1 VGEFVTEAPP
11 TDPGVDDPD
20 GAAPPIATRR
30 DLLTLSLAA
39 LGVVY
44 GDIGTSPLY
53 TIRECFAPGH
63 GAEPT
68 AANVLGVLSLV
79 FWSLALVVVL
89 KYLVFVMRA
98 DNRGEGGI
106 MALIALIS
114 PAPNGNGR
122 RRHRRWLIL
131 LGLFGTALLFAD
143 GMITPVITVLGAIEG
158 LEVATPL
165 LKPFVVPI
173 SLGILV
179 ALFLVQKRGT
189 AQVGAIFGP
198 AMVLWFVMI
207 AGLGIPWIVRH
218 PEVLG
223 AVAPW
228 HGIGFLVSHRLH
240 GLFVLGA
247 VVLCFTGTEALY
259 ADMGH
264 FGPRPIRFAWSVLV
278 FPCLLLNYFG
288 QGAVILGGGARAVAN
303 PFFALAPPALLY
315 PVVAVATAAAVI
327 ASQALISGC
336 FSLAQQAMQ
345 LGYSPRLDVI
355 HTSSVARGQIYVPE
369 INTLLLVACCALTVA
384 FRSSSNLA
392 AAYGLAVTGTMT
404 ITSILLY
411 TVARERWE
419 WGRLAA
425 GALVGLFLCIDLPFL
440 SANLAKIAHGAWLP
454 LVIGAAVFT
463 VFVTW
468 KRGRV
473 LLAEEMQRGMVAL
486 EQFLPSLK
494 MEKPHRVP
502 GTAVFMTSNLDVV
515 PPVLL
520 HHFKHNK
527 VLHEKVI
534 LLYVLNERVPLVAPE
549 ERIEVGDLGDGVYAV
564 VARFGFMETPD
575 VPRALKQCR
584 TKGLRVKLSETSYY
598 LGRETLLTTGT
609 SRMSRWRKSLFAYLS
624 RNARPATS
632 FFGLPPNRV
641 VELGMQVRL

>member
-1 VGEFVTEAPP
+1 MTETPLP
-11 TDPGVDDPD
+11 DNGVDDLD
-20 GAAPPIATRR
+20 DAAPRITSRR
-30 DLLTLSLAA
+30 DLVTLSLAA

-53 TIRECFAPGH
+53 TIRECFLPGH

-68 AANVLGVLSLV
+68 PANVLGVLSLV

-114 PAPNGNGR
+114 PAPDGDGRGR
-122 RRHRRWLIL
+122 RRRWLIL

-143 GMITPVITVLGAIEG
+143 GMITPVITVLGAVEG
-158 LEVATPL
+158 LEAATPVL
-165 LKPFVVPI
+165 RPFVVPI

-189 AQVGAIFGP
+189 ARVGAMFGP

-207 AGLGIPWIVRH
+207 AALGLPWVLRH
-218 PEVLG
+218 PEVLA

-228 HGIGFLVSHRLH
+228 HGIGFLLSHRLH

-264 FGPRPIRFAWSVLV
+264 FGPRPIRFAWSALV
-278 FPCLLLNYFG
+278 CPCLLLNYFG

-303 PFFALAPPALLY
+303 PFFALAPEGLLY
-315 PVVAVATAAAVI
+315 PVVAIATAAAVI
-327 ASQALISGC
+327 ASQALISGA

-345 LGYSPRLDVI
+345 LGYSPRLDVVY
-355 HTSSVARGQIYVPE
+355 TSSLARGQIYVPE
-369 INTLLLVACCALTVA
+369 INGLLLIACCALTVV
-384 FRSSSNLA
+384 FRSSSSLA

-404 ITSILLY
+404 ITSLLLHA
-411 TVARERWE
+411 VARERWG
-419 WGRLAA
+419 WSRARA
-425 GALVGLFLCIDLPFL
+425 GALVGLFLCIDLPFFA
-440 SANLAKIAHGAWLP
+440 ANLVKITHGGWLP
-454 LVIGAAVFT
+454 LVVGGAVFA
-463 VFVTW
+463 VLVTW
-468 KRGRV
+468 KQGRE
-473 LLAEEMQRGMVAL
+473 LLAEQMKQGMVAL
-486 EQFLPSLK
+486 DRFLPSLRL
-494 MEKPHRVP
+494 ERPHRVA

-534 LLYVLNERVPLVAPE
+534 LLYVLTERVPVVPLE
-549 ERIEVGDLGDGVYAV
+549 ERVEVRGLGDEVYSV
-564 VARFGFMETPD
+564 IARFGFMETPD

-584 TKGLRVKLSETSYY
+584 TQGLRVKLGDTSYY

-609 SRMSRWRKSLFAYLS
+609 SGMPQWRKSLFAYLS
-624 RNARPATS
+624 RNARPATA

>member
-1 VGEFVTEAPP
+1 MTETLP
-11 TDPGVDDPD
+11 TDAGVDDPD

-79 FWSLALVVVL
+79 FWSLVLVVVL

-189 AQVGAIFGP
+189 AQVGAMFGP

-207 AGLGIPWIVRH
+207 AGLGIPWIIRH
-218 PEVLG
+218 PEVLA

-264 FGPRPIRFAWSVLV
+264 FGARPIRFAWSVLV

-288 QGAVILGGGARAVAN
+288 QGAAILGGGARAVAN
-303 PFFALAPPALLY
+303 PFFALAPPGLLY

-411 TVARERWE
+411 TVARERWR

-425 GALVGLFLCIDLPFL
+425 GSLIGLFLCIDLPFL
-440 SANLAKIAHGAWLP
+440 SANMAKIAHGAWLP

-486 EQFLPSLK
+486 ERFLPSLR
-494 MEKPHRVP
+494 MEKPHRVS

-534 LLYVLNERVPLVAPE
+534 LLYVLNERVPLVPAD
-549 ERIEVGDLGDGVYAV
+549 ERVEVSDLGDGVYAV
-564 VARFGFMETPD
+564 VARFGFMEMPD

-584 TKGLRVKLSETSYY
+584 TKGLRVKLGETSYY

-609 SRMSRWRKSLFAYLS
+609 SGMSTWRKGLFAYLS

>member
-1 VGEFVTEAPP
+1 MTETPL
-11 TDPGVDDPD
+11 TDNGVDEPGD
-20 GAAPPIATRR
+20 AVAPRITSRR

-53 TIRECFAPGH
+53 TIRECFVPGH

-68 AANVLGVLSLV
+68 PANVLGVLSLI

-98 DNRGEGGI
+98 DNHGEGGI

-122 RRHRRWLIL
+122 RRRRRWLIL

-165 LKPFVVPI
+165 FRPLVVPI

-179 ALFLVQKRGT
+179 ALFLLQKRGT
-189 AQVGAIFGP
+189 ARVGAMFGP

-207 AGLGIPWIVRH
+207 AALGIPWIIRH
-218 PEVLG
+218 PEVLA

-264 FGPRPIRFAWSVLV
+264 FGARPIRFAWSVLV

-288 QGAVILGGGARAVAN
+288 QGAAILGGGARVIAN
-303 PFFALAPPALLY
+303 PFFALAPAGLLY
-315 PVVAVATAAAVI
+315 PVVAVATVAAVI

-345 LGYSPRLDVI
+345 LGYSPRLDVV

-369 INTLLLVACCALTVA
+369 INTLLLVACCALTLA

-404 ITSILLY
+404 ITSILMY
-411 TVARERWE
+411 TVARERWR

-440 SANLAKIAHGAWLP
+440 SANMVKITHGAWLP
-454 LVIGAAVFT
+454 LVIGAAIFT
-463 VFVTW
+463 VLVTW

-486 EQFLPSLK
+486 ERFLPSLR

-534 LLYVLNERVPLVAPE
+534 LLYVLNERVPLVPPE

-564 VARFGFMETPD
+564 VARFGFMESPD
-575 VPRALKQCR
+575 VPRALKKCR

-609 SRMSRWRKSLFAYLS
+609 SGMSRWRKSLFAYLS
-624 RNARPATS
+624 RNARPATA

>member
-1 VGEFVTEAPP
+1 MTETPL
-11 TDPGVDDPD
+11 TDNGVDEPGD
-20 GAAPPIATRR
+20 AVAPRITSRR

-53 TIRECFAPGH
+53 TIRECFVPGH

-68 AANVLGVLSLV
+68 VANVLGVLSLI
-79 FWSLALVVVL
+79 FWSLVLVVVL

-98 DNRGEGGI
+98 DNHGEGGI

-114 PAPNGNGR
+114 PAPNGSGR
-122 RRHRRWLIL
+122 RRRRRWLIL
-131 LGLFGTALLFAD
+131 LGLFGTSLLFAD

-165 LKPFVVPI
+165 FRPFVVPV

-189 AQVGAIFGP
+189 ARVGAMFGP

-207 AGLGIPWIVRH
+207 AALGIPWIIRH
-218 PEVLG
+218 PEVLA

-264 FGPRPIRFAWSVLV
+264 FGARPIRFAWSVLV

-288 QGAVILGGGARAVAN
+288 QGAAILGGGARAVAN
-303 PFFALAPPALLY
+303 PFFALAPAGLLY

-345 LGYSPRLDVI
+345 LGYSPRLDVV

-369 INTLLLVACCALTVA
+369 INSLLLVACCALTLA

-411 TVARERWE
+411 TVARERWR

-425 GALVGLFLCIDLPFL
+425 GAMVGLFLCIDLPFL
-440 SANLAKIAHGAWLP
+440 SANMVKITHGAWLP
-454 LVIGAAVFT
+454 LVIGAGVFT

-486 EQFLPSLK
+486 EQFLPSLR

-534 LLYVLNERVPLVAPE
+534 LLYVLNERVPLVPPE

-564 VARFGFMETPD
+564 VARFGFMESPD

-609 SRMSRWRKSLFAYLS
+609 SGMSRWRKSLFAYLS

>member
-1 VGEFVTEAPP
+1 MTEPSLTDSGIEELDDVAPR
-11 TDPGVDDPD
+11 
-20 GAAPPIATRR
+20 IATRR
-30 DLLTLSLAA
+30 DLLTLSLVA

-44 GDIGTSPLY
+44 GDLGTSPLY
-53 TIRECFAPGH
+53 TIRECFVPGH
-63 GAEPT
+63 GAEPSL
-68 AANVLGVLSLV
+68 ANVLGVLSLV
-79 FWSLALVVVL
+79 FWSLVLVVIL

-106 MALIALIS
+106 MALIALVS
-114 PAPNGNGR
+114 PARGGSGLG
-122 RRHRRWLIL
+122 RHRSWLIL

-158 LEVATPL
+158 LEVATPVL
-165 LKPFVVPI
+165 RPLVVPI

-189 AQVGAIFGP
+189 ARVGAMFGP

-207 AGLGIPWIVRH
+207 AALGAPWVVRH
-218 PEVLG
+218 PEVLA

-228 HGIGFLVSHRLH
+228 HGVRFLLGHGFH

-278 FPCLLLNYFG
+278 CPCLLLNYFG
-288 QGAVILGGGARAVAN
+288 QGAVILGGGAGAVAN
-303 PFFALAPPALLY
+303 PFFALAPAPLLY
-315 PVVAVATAAAVI
+315 PVVAVATTAAVI
-327 ASQALISGC
+327 ASQALISGS

-345 LGYSPRLDVI
+345 LGYSPRLDVV
-355 HTSSVARGQIYVPE
+355 HTSSAARGQIYVPAVNS
-369 INTLLLVACCALTVA
+369 ILLVACCALTLV

-411 TVARERWE
+411 AVARERWG
-419 WGRLAA
+419 WGRLGA

-440 SANLAKIAHGAWLP
+440 SANLVKVAHGGWLP
-454 LVIGAAVFT
+454 LVVGAAVFT
-463 VFVTW
+463 VLATW

-473 LLAEEMQRGMVAL
+473 LLAEEMRRGLVAL
-486 EQFLPSLK
+486 DRFLTSLR
-494 MEKPHRVP
+494 MEKPHRVA

-520 HHFKHNK
+520 HNFKHNK
-527 VLHEKVI
+527 ILHEKVI
-534 LLYVLNERVPLVAPE
+534 LLYVVTEHIPVVPLEERV
-549 ERIEVGDLGDGVYAV
+549 EVRDLGDEVYAV
-564 VARFGFMETPD
+564 VAHFGFMETPD

-584 TKGLRVKLSETSYY
+584 TQGLRVKLGETSYY

-609 SRMSRWRKSLFAYLS
+609 SAMSRWRKALFAYLA
-624 RNARPATS
+624 RNARPATAY
-632 FFGLPPNRV
+632 FGLPPNRV
-641 VELGMQVRL
+641 LELGMQVRL

>member
-1 VGEFVTEAPP
+1 MTEAPP
-11 TDPGVDDPD
+11 ADNGFDEPD
-20 GAAPPIATRR
+20 AGAAPPIARRR

-68 AANVLGVLSLV
+68 AANVLGVLSLI
-79 FWSLALVVVL
+79 FWSLVLVVVL

-114 PAPNGNGR
+114 PAPNGNGHR
-122 RRHRRWLIL
+122 RRRRWLIL

-165 LKPFVVPI
+165 LRPLVVPI
-173 SLGILV
+173 SLGILL

-189 AQVGAIFGP
+189 AKVGAMFGP

-207 AGLGIPWIVRH
+207 AALGVPWILRQ
-218 PEVLG
+218 PEVLA

-228 HGIGFLVSHRLH
+228 RAVGFLVSHRLQ

-264 FGPRPIRFAWSVLV
+264 FGRRPIRFAWSVLV

-288 QGAVILGGGARAVAN
+288 QGAAILGGGARAVAN
-303 PFFALAPPALLY
+303 PFFALAPPGLLY

-355 HTSSVARGQIYVPE
+355 HTSSLARGQIYVPE
-369 INTLLLVACCALTVA
+369 INSLLLVACCALTVA

-411 TVARERWE
+411 TVARERWG
-419 WGRLAA
+419 WGRVSA
-425 GALVGLFLCIDLPFL
+425 GALIGLFLCIDLPFL
-440 SANLAKIAHGAWLP
+440 SANLVKLAHGAWLP

-463 VFVTW
+463 VLVTW
-468 KRGRV
+468 KQGRV

-486 EQFLPSLK
+486 DRFLPSLRL
-494 MEKPHRVP
+494 EKPHRVS

-534 LLYVLNERVPLVAPE
+534 LLYVLAERVPVVPPE
-549 ERIEVGDLGDGVYAV
+549 ERVEVRDLGDEVYAV
-564 VARFGFMETPD
+564 VARSGYMESPD

-584 TKGLRVKLSETSYY
+584 TKGLRIKLGDTSYY
-598 LGRETLLTTGT
+598 LGRETLLTAGTGA
-609 SRMSRWRKSLFAYLS
+609 MARWRKALFAYLS

-632 FFGLPPNRV
+632 FFRLPPNRV
-641 VELGMQVRL
+641 VELGMQIRL

>member
-1 VGEFVTEAPP
+1 MTETPL
-11 TDPGVDDPD
+11 TDNGVDEPGD
-20 GAAPPIATRR
+20 AVAPRITSRR

-68 AANVLGVLSLV
+68 VANVLGVLSLI

-98 DNRGEGGI
+98 DNHGEGGI

-122 RRHRRWLIL
+122 RRRRRWLIL

-165 LKPFVVPI
+165 LRPFVVPI

-179 ALFLVQKRGT
+179 ALFLLQKRGT
-189 AQVGAIFGP
+189 ARVGAMFGP

-207 AGLGIPWIVRH
+207 AALGIPWIIRH
-218 PEVLG
+218 PEVLA

-228 HGIGFLVSHRLH
+228 HGIGFLVSHKLH

-288 QGAVILGGGARAVAN
+288 QGAAILGGGARAVAN
-303 PFFALAPPALLY
+303 PFFALAPAGLLY

-345 LGYSPRLDVI
+345 LGYSPRLDVV

-369 INTLLLVACCALTVA
+369 INSLLLVACCALTLV

-411 TVARERWE
+411 TVARERWA

-425 GALVGLFLCIDLPFL
+425 GALVGLFLGIDLPFL
-440 SANLAKIAHGAWLP
+440 SANMVKITHGAWLP

-463 VFVTW
+463 VLVTW

-486 EQFLPSLK
+486 EQFLPSLRT
-494 MEKPHRVP
+494 EKPHRVP

-549 ERIEVGDLGDGVYAV
+549 ERIEVSDLGDGVYAV
-564 VARFGFMETPD
+564 VARFGFMESPD

-584 TKGLRVKLSETSYY
+584 TKGLRVKLGETSYY

-609 SRMSRWRKSLFAYLS
+609 SGMSTWRKSLFAYLS

>member
-1 VGEFVTEAPP
+1 MTETAANDVEA
-11 TDPGVDDPD
+11 TDLDD
-20 GAAPPIATRR
+20 AAPRIATRR
-30 DLLTLSLAA
+30 DLAALSLAA

-53 TIRECFAPGH
+53 TIRECFLPGH

-68 AANVLGVLSLV
+68 AANVLGVLSLI

-114 PAPNGNGR
+114 PAANGNGNGGR
-122 RRHRRWLIL
+122 RRRRRLIM

-158 LEVATPL
+158 LEVATPVL
-165 LKPFVVPI
+165 RPLVVPI
-173 SLGILV
+173 SLGIL
-179 ALFLVQKRGT
+179 AGLFLVQKRGT
-189 AQVGAIFGP
+189 ARVGAMFGP
-198 AMVLWFVMI
+198 AMVVWFLMI
-207 AGLGIPWIVRH
+207 AALGVPWIVRH
-218 PEVLG
+218 PEVLT

-228 HGIGFLVSHRLH
+228 HAVGFLVGHRLQ
-240 GLFVLGA
+240 GFFVLGA

-264 FGPRPIRFAWSVLV
+264 FGPRPIRFAWSVMV
-278 FPCLLLNYFG
+278 CPCLLLNYFG
-288 QGAVILGGGARAVAN
+288 QGAAILGGGARAVAN
-303 PFFALAPPALLY
+303 PFFALAPACLLY
-315 PVVAVATAAAVI
+315 PVVAVATVAAVI
-327 ASQALISGC
+327 ASQALISGA

-345 LGYSPRLDVI
+345 LGYSPRLDVV
-355 HTSSVARGQIYVPE
+355 HTSSLARGQIYVPQV
-369 INTLLLVACCALTVA
+369 NGLLLVACCALTVI
-384 FRSSSNLA
+384 FRSSSSLA
-392 AAYGLAVTGTMT
+392 AAYGVAVTGTMT

-411 TVARERWE
+411 AVARERWG
-419 WGRLAA
+419 WGRIGA
-425 GALVGLFLCIDLPFL
+425 GALIGLFLCIDLPFL
-440 SANLAKIAHGAWLP
+440 SANLVKVAHGGWLP
-454 LVIGAAVFT
+454 LLVGAALYC

-468 KRGRV
+468 KQGRE
-473 LLAEEMQRGMVAL
+473 LLARQMRDGMVAL
-486 EQFLPSLK
+486 DRFLPSLRL
-494 MEKPHRVP
+494 ERPPRVS

-527 VLHEKVI
+527 VLHEQVI
-534 LLYVLNERVPLVAPE
+534 LLYVLTERVPVVPLE
-549 ERIEVGDLGDGVYAV
+549 ERVEVHDLGDEVYSV
-564 VARFGFMETPD
+564 IARFGFMETPD

-584 TKGLRVKLSETSYY
+584 TRGLRVKLGETSYY
-598 LGRETLLTTGT
+598 LGRETLLTTGG
-609 SRMSRWRKSLFAYLS
+609 SDMAQWRKGLFAYLS
-624 RNARPATS
+624 RNARPATA

>member
-1 VGEFVTEAPP
+1 MTETPP
-11 TDPGVDDPD
+11 TDNGVDELDD
-20 GAAPPIATRR
+20 AAPRITSRR
-30 DLLTLSLAA
+30 DLATLSLAA

-68 AANVLGVLSLV
+68 PANVLGVLSLV

-114 PAPNGNGR
+114 PAPDGDGR
-122 RRHRRWLIL
+122 RRRRRWLIL

-143 GMITPVITVLGAIEG
+143 GMITPVITVLGAVEG
-158 LEVATPL
+158 LEVATPVL
-165 LKPFVVPI
+165 RPFVVPI

-189 AQVGAIFGP
+189 ARVGAMFGP

-207 AGLGIPWIVRH
+207 AALGLPWVVRH
-218 PEVLG
+218 PEVLA

-278 FPCLLLNYFG
+278 CPCLLLNYFG

-303 PFFALAPPALLY
+303 PFFALAPVGLLY
-315 PVVAVATAAAVI
+315 PVVAIATAAAVI
-327 ASQALISGC
+327 ASQALISGA

-345 LGYSPRLDVI
+345 LGYSPRMDVV

-369 INTLLLVACCALTVA
+369 INSLLLVACCALTLV
-384 FRSSSNLA
+384 FRSSSSLA

-404 ITSILLY
+404 ITTILLY
-411 TVARERWE
+411 AVARERWG
-419 WGRLAA
+419 WSRARA
-425 GALVGLFLCIDLPFL
+425 GMLVGLFLCIDLPFL
-440 SANLAKIAHGAWLP
+440 SANMVKITHGGWLP
-454 LVIGAAVFT
+454 LVVGAAVFT
-463 VFVTW
+463 VLVTW
-468 KRGRV
+468 KQGRE
-473 LLAEEMQRGMVAL
+473 LLAEQMRQGMVAL
-486 EQFLPSLK
+486 DRFLPSLR
-494 MEKPHRVP
+494 MEKPHRVA

-534 LLYVLNERVPLVAPE
+534 LLYVLTERVPLVPPS
-549 ERIEVGDLGDGVYAV
+549 ERVEVSDLGDEVYSV

-584 TKGLRVKLSETSYY
+584 NRGLRVKLGDTSYY

-609 SRMSRWRKSLFAYLS
+609 SGMSQWRKSLFAYLS
-624 RNARPATS
+624 RNARPATA
-632 FFGLPPNRV
+632 FFSLPPNRV